1 MEFINIDALVKCY
14 KQDPQMTEAKWV
26 QWAQACAA
34 RVAHLDS
41 HHSNEA
47 AGYAAAGANYAANA
61 ARTAGYAASAAASA
75 ANYAANAAVYDDNA
89 TDYVAA
95 FDAERLWQSIELM
108 RIYHEG
114 EG

>member
-1 MEFINIDALVKCY
+1 MEFINIDTLVKCY
-14 KQDPQMTEAKWV
+14 KQDPQMTDDKWV

-41 HHSNEA
+41 HHSNDA
-47 AGYAAAGANYAANA
+47 AAYAAAGATYADNA
-61 ARTAGYAASAAASA
+61 ARTAGYAVAYAG
-75 ANYAANAAVYDDNA
+75 AANAAA
-89 TDYVAA
+89 GAA
-95 FDAERLWQSIELM
+95 FDAERLWQCIELM